1 MGFREETNV
10 PRGPHNKDGL
20 KFETVM
26 LHAGQEEPDPASDAR
41 AVPIYLTTSY
51 VFKSCDDAADRF
63 ALRSDGNIYSRLTN
77 STTDAFERR
86 VAALEGGTA
95 ALAVASGAAAITPG
109 RRPSR
114 TRSTTWPSPGTT
126 SSRRSP
132 STEGRSTTSGTP

>member
-95 ALAVASGAAAITPG
+95 ALAVASGAAAITYAINNLAFAG
-109 RRPSR
+109 DHIVSSI
-114 TRSTTWPSPGTT
+114 TIYGGTINYFGHTMRS
-126 SSRRSP
+126 
-132 STEGRSTTSGTP
+132 